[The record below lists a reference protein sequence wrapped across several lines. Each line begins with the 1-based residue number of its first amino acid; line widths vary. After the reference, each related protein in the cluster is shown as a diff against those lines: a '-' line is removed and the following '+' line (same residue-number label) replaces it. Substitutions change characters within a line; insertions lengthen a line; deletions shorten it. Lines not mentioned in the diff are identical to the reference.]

1 MSRFH
6 SIGISDP
13 LLERDGLL
21 NITVKGPALKGR
33 GDISVF
39 VPSGADQWR
48 DLPIAIL
55 LHGIYGSQLD

>member
-13 LLERDGLL
+13 RSERDELR

-39 VPSGADQWR
+39 VPRGADQLR
-48 DLPIAIL
+48 DLPITGGNDGGGPGRIR
-55 LHGIYGSQLD
+55 

>member
-13 LLERDGLL
+13 RSERDELR

-39 VPSGADQWR
+39 VPRGADQLR
-48 DLPIAIL
+48 DLPTAIL
-55 LHGIYGSQLD
+55 LHGIYGSHLD